1 MSVET
6 INETVIDTTS
16 SFKFRPAAGFLILWM
31 ALTLISY
38 GAGSVFMDYRVRR
51 LDAGIDEAEAMLRFN
66 HLTTFRKLEA
76 SLVAGCVDAAL
87 QHTRRQID
95 EEMAMLA
102 GFQKERPD
110 SWVHGY
116 MARSD
121 PELSGRLKAFKRSY
135 PDSWIAPRCKGEAAN
150 ASSPDRQAFPA
161 SKTAN
166 R

>member
-6 INETVIDTTS
+6 INETVIDTPS
-16 SFKFRPAAGFLILWM
+16 SFKFRPAAGLLILWL

-38 GAGSVFMDYRVRR
+38 GAGSVFMDYRIRR

-66 HLTTFRKLEA
+66 HLMTFRKLEA
-76 SLVAGCVDAAL
+76 DLVAGCADVAL

-116 MARSD
+116 MDRSD
-121 PELSGRLKAFKRSY
+121 PELSGRLKAFKRGY
-135 PDSWIAPRCKGEAAN
+135 RDSWTTPRCKGEAAN
-150 ASSPDRQAFPA
+150 ASSPEQQAGPV
-161 SKTAN
+161 SKTIN